1 VSTTSEPVPVVLI
14 DDHAMFR
21 QALYRLVSSDPRVR
35 VVGVAEDG
43 EQGIACAREHCPEVV
58 VTDLRMPGMRGAEVT
73 RALAEVMPDVRVL
86 ALTVSEE
93 HEDVLEALRAGA
105 RGYVVKA
112 SAQEEIVAAI
122 LATARGEAWL
132 SPKVAGRLVDEF
144 RHLPAVTL
152 EETLREESRLTP
164 REQMV
169 LARLAQG
176 MTNREIADALAIAE
190 TTVKTHLQHILDK
203 LHARNRLEAAS
214 YALKLGLIDGRGAGS
229 SLSGRARPLSGD
241 PP

>member
-43 EQGIACAREHCPEVV
+43 EQGIACAREHRPEVV

-73 RALAEVMPDVRVL
+73 RALTEVMPDVRVL

-152 EETLREESRLTP
+152 EESLREESHLAP

-214 YALKLGLIDGRGAGS
+214 FALKLGLIDGRGPS
-229 SLSGRARPLSGD
+229 PR
-241 PP
+241 

>member
-43 EQGIACAREHCPEVV
+43 EQGIACAREHRPEVV

-73 RALAEVMPDVRVL
+73 RALTEVMPDVRVL

-105 RGYVVKA
+105 RGYVVQA
-112 SAQEEIVAAI
+112 PAQEEIVAAI

-152 EETLREESRLTP
+152 EESLRGESHLTP

-214 YALKLGLIDGRGAGS
+214 FALKLGLIDGRGPS
-229 SLSGRARPLSGD
+229 PR
-241 PP
+241 

>member
-43 EQGIACAREHCPEVV
+43 EQGIACAREHRPEVV

-73 RALAEVMPDVRVL
+73 RALTEVMPDVRVL

-152 EETLREESRLTP
+152 EESLRGESHLTP

-203 LHARNRLEAAS
+203 LHARNRLEAAAF
-214 YALKLGLIDGRGAGS
+214 ALKLGLIDARGPS
-229 SLSGRARPLSGD
+229 PR
-241 PP
+241 

>member
-1 VSTTSEPVPVVLI
+1 VSAAARSAPEVEPVSVVLI

-21 QALYRLVSSDPRVR
+21 QALCRLVSADRRVK
-35 VVGVAEDG
+35 VVGVAEGG
-43 EQGIACAREHCPEVV
+43 EEGIASAREHRPQVV
-58 VTDLRMPGMRGAEVT
+58 VTDLRMPGMRGVQVT
-73 RALAEVMPDVRVL
+73 RALGELLPDVHVL
-86 ALTVSEE
+86 TLTVSEE
-93 HEDVLEALRAGA
+93 HEDVLEALRSGA
-105 RGYVVKA
+105 RGYVVKS

-152 EETLREESRLTP
+152 EETLKDETHLTP

-176 MTNREIADALAIAE
+176 MTNREIAAALGIAE

-214 YALKLGLIDGRGAGS
+214 FALKLGLVD
-229 SLSGRARPLSGD
+229 RPAPD
-241 PP
+241 R

>member
-1 VSTTSEPVPVVLI
+1 MSAAATESVPVVLI

-21 QALYRLVSSDPRVR
+21 QALCRLLATDPRVK
-35 VVGVAEDG
+35 VVGVSESG
-43 EQGIACAREHCPEVV
+43 EEGIACARELHPRVV
-58 VTDLRMPGMRGAEVT
+58 VTDLRMPGMRGVEVT
-73 RALAEVMPDVRVL
+73 RALDEQMPEVSVL
-86 ALTVSEE
+86 TLTVSEE

-105 RGYVVKA
+105 RGYVVKS

-144 RHLPAVTL
+144 KHLPAVTL
-152 EETLREESRLTP
+152 EETLKEETHLTP

-176 MTNREIADALAIAE
+176 MTNREIAAALAIAE

-214 YALKLGLIDGRGAGS
+214 FALKLGLVDRQAPE
-229 SLSGRARPLSGD
+229 R
-241 PP
+241 

>member
-1 VSTTSEPVPVVLI
+1 MRTASDPLTGAAEARAAEAEPVSVVLI

-21 QALYRLVSSDPRVR
+21 QALCRLVSTDRRVK
-35 VVGVAEDG
+35 VVGVAEGG
-43 EQGIACAREHCPEVV
+43 EEGIACAREHRPKVV
-58 VTDLRMPGMRGAEVT
+58 VTDLRMPGMRGVQVT
-73 RALAEVMPDVRVL
+73 RALCELMPEVHVL
-86 ALTVSEE
+86 TLTVSEE

-105 RGYVVKA
+105 RGYVVKS
-112 SAQEEIVAAI
+112 SAQEEVVAAI

-132 SPKVAGRLVDEF
+132 SPKVAGRLVEEF
-144 RHLPAVTL
+144 KHLPAVAL
-152 EETLREESRLTP
+152 EETLKEETHLTP

-176 MTNREIADALAIAE
+176 MTNREIAAALAIAE

-214 YALKLGLIDGRGAGS
+214 FALKLGLVDHPEQDR
-229 SLSGRARPLSGD
+229 
-241 PP
+241 

>member
-1 VSTTSEPVPVVLI
+1 VKLPLPPGCLPTLWNADQRFRDAYLTEFPGFYKTADAGFI
-14 DDHAMFR
+14 D
-21 QALYRLVSSDPRVR
+21 
-35 VVGVAEDG
+35 EDG
-43 EQGIACAREHCPEVV
+43 WLYFVERIKDSIRRRGQNISAYEVECLV
-58 VTDLRMPGMRGAEVT
+58 
-73 RALAEVMPDVRVL
+73 
-86 ALTVSEE
+86 EE

-152 EETLREESRLTP
+152 EETLREESHLTP

-176 MTNREIADALAIAE
+176 MTNREIAEALAIAE

-214 YALKLGLIDGRGAGS
+214 FALKLGLIDGGGPGS
-229 SLSGRARPLSGD
+229 SLSG
-241 PP
+241 